1 MSKRASMTRP
11 ARQQRGAVAVLV
23 GFTLVAL
30 VLMLGLVID
39 LGHLFVTKSE
49 LQNAADACA
58 LSAAREM
65 NDLSTGAIDR
75 ITAAGITVGNRNRS
89 DLQGEDVNILPEDVT
104 FSDNPNGPYSRS
116 VSSTTTHVRC
126 APHES
131 NPKSVVL
138 WFMGIAGLTDRE
150 LSAYAIAGLQ
160 GGSQSQCAIPLA
172 MCTNSAGVLPN
183 RGFTVGTWYG
193 GRNSSGSASHGNYG
207 WISFAGHG
215 AANLADEIIGDG
227 VCNVPVGSLVD
238 MKSGITSSVSNAWN
252 TRFGLYSAPYR
263 ADDNAAYPPDRTGY
277 AYTPKQV
284 DKNGVQVGPGTWDRP
299 APQNAYPDYVTRK
312 NNTHDPY
319 NPNSLLDDKGKPE
332 KFYQSSLT
340 ATELAKGQDR
350 RMVFVPVINCT
361 DLVDGKKNI
370 PVVDYACVLLIT
382 PIVDPAQDV
391 QMEFRGFGQNTD
403 CATTGAPG
411 NTGTTVPK
419 LVK

>member
-1 MSKRASMTRP
+1 MSKRSSTARP

-65 NDLSTGAIDR
+65 NDLSAGAMDR
-75 ITAAGITVGNRNRS
+75 ITAAGVTVGNRNRS
-89 DLQGEDVNILPEDVT
+89 DLQGDAINIQAQDVT
-104 FSDNPNGPYSRS
+104 FGDSPSGPFSRN
-116 VSSTTTHVRC
+116 VSSSTTHVRC

-138 WFMGIAGLTDRE
+138 WFMGIAGLSEHE
-150 LSAYAIAGLQ
+150 LSADAVAGLQ

-172 MCTNSAGVLPN
+172 MCTTSAGVLPN

-193 GRNSSGSASHGNYG
+193 GRSPAGSGSHGNYG

-215 AANLADEIIGDG
+215 ATNLADEIIGGG
-227 VCNVPVGSLVD
+227 VCNVPIGSTVD
-238 MKSGITSSVSNAWN
+238 MKSGVNASVSNAWN

-263 ADDNAAYPPDRTGY
+263 AEDNAAYPPDRTGH
-277 AYTPKQV
+277 AYTPRQV
-284 DKNGVQVGPGTWDRP
+284 DKDGMEVGPGTWDRP
-299 APQNAYPDYVTRK
+299 APQNAYPDYVNRK

-319 NPNSLLDDKGKPE
+319 DPHSLLDDKGKPE
-332 KFYQSSLT
+332 KFYQRSLT
-340 ATELAKGQDR
+340 ATDLAKGQDR
-350 RMVFVPVINCT
+350 RLVFVPVIHCT

-391 QMEFRGFGQNTD
+391 QMEFRGFGQSTD
-403 CATTGAPG
+403 CATTGVPG
-411 NTGTTVPK
+411 NSGTTVPK